1 MAELDI
7 FPSNTSGQAY
17 VLPYYNSKRGLYEA
31 QFQLWYQGL
40 VTLFYR
46 SGVKAIRSEI
56 VREGDDFGF
65 INGVIRHTY
74 NVFDSKRHTRDAI
87 GAYVIVELPT
97 GGEVHK
103 AMGKEEIL
111 NIGKKFSKSYDT
123 GAWNVEK
130 DPELWMWKKTVLK
143 QCAKLVPKNERI
155 TLATQYDNE
164 GDTDLDEVD
173 KKIML
178 EKATRWSEGNIEDL
192 LPPAIDPAPPEGGD
206 PAPPEGGETPDTPP
220 ANVSEVWK

>member
-1 MAELDI
+1 MKMAELGLY
-7 FPSNTSGQAY
+7 PSNTSGQAY
-17 VLPYYNSKRGLYEA
+17 VLPYKNSQKGLYEA
-31 QFQLWYQGL
+31 QFQLGYQGL

-56 VREGDDFGF
+56 VREGDEFGF

-74 NVFDSKRHTRDAI
+74 NVFDPTRHKKPAI

-123 GAWNVEK
+123 
-130 DPELWMWKKTVLK
+130 
-143 QCAKLVPKNERI
+143 
-155 TLATQYDNE
+155 
-164 GDTDLDEVD
+164 
-173 KKIML
+173 
-178 EKATRWSEGNIEDL
+178 
-192 LPPAIDPAPPEGGD
+192 
-206 PAPPEGGETPDTPP
+206 
-220 ANVSEVWK
+220 